1 MTDLDRVHNILQYAL
16 GVASQNDDWRSRELG
31 PIHLIKYLY
40 VADLAHAEA
49 HNGETYTG
57 IPWRFHKFG
66 PWSEEAYHELE
77 PALLSVNAEKKSI
90 QGKFEDDFIRWRN
103 LDPDLPDVL
112 MKALNVHVALAV
124 RDAVRNFGADTE
136 DLLHHV
142 YQTEPM
148 LNACPGE
155 ILDFT
160 SAKAI
165 KPKSEESSGGSS
177 QLLSEGQKKRQKQ
190 RIARVQGKLK
200 KRLELK
206 RQKQAEK
213 QFRSEQPAPRYDD
226 VYWEGV
232 AWLDSISGEDIKEE
246 SFTASISSELWKS
259 KARYDPDL
267 SS

>member
-1 MTDLDRVHNILQYAL
+1 MTDLARVHNILQFAL
-16 GVASQNDDWRSRELG
+16 GIASQNDDWRSRELG

-40 VADLAHAEA
+40 IADLAYAKA
-49 HNGETYTG
+49 HDGETYTG
-57 IPWRFHKFG
+57 IPWRFHRFG
-66 PWSEEAYHELE
+66 PWSEEAYQELE
-77 PALLSVNAEKKSI
+77 PALATVNAEKKCI
-90 QGKFEDDFIRWRN
+90 PGKFEDDFIRWRN
-103 LDPDLPDVL
+103 LDPDLPDAL
-112 MKALNVHVALAV
+112 MKEIDLHVALAV
-124 RDAVRNFGADTE
+124 RDAVRKFGADTE

-142 YQTEPM
+142 YQTEPI

-155 ILDFT
+155 NLDFT
-160 SAKAI
+160 SAMPI
-165 KPKSEESSGGSS
+165 KPQPEESSGGSP
-177 QLLSEGQKKRQKQ
+177 QQLSEGQQKRKKQ
-190 RIARVQGKLK
+190 RIARVQEELK

-213 QFRSEQPAPRYDD
+213 QSRSEQPAPRYDD

-232 AWLDSISGEDIKEE
+232 AWLDSIAGEEIQEE